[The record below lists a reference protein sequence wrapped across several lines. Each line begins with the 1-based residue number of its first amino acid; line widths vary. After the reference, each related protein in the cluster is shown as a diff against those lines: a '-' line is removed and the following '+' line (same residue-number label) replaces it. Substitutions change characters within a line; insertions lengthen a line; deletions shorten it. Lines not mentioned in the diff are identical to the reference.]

1 VILSSALRARNRR
14 LSIAGLI
21 LLALAYWPGPL
32 LAQRYSF
39 KRYGQE
45 EGLGNLV
52 TRCLL
57 QDRAGFLWVG
67 TQNGLYRYDGW
78 RFRRFDTSDGLPS
91 TRIESLHESADGALW
106 VGTRAG
112 LARRAWDRF
121 QAIRVAGDYQ
131 IRGSSAIVSDA
142 RGWIYVGTTA
152 GLLTGRPAVAKSELE
167 WRFEWLA
174 ARTGPINAL
183 HLEPGGQALW
193 LGCDDQLYRLANG
206 SLTAFGPEAGV
217 PKTRWEAILTAP
229 NGDLWVRGAGQLL
242 LRSKG
247 AAKFVPAGAD
257 LPEASDGNSL
267 QVDSEG
273 RLLVATDLG
282 LALRAPGGWERV
294 DSSRGLP
301 ADEVSCA
308 FQDREGALWIGLDGA
323 GLVRW
328 LGYRQ
333 WESWT
338 RSEGL
343 TNNDIWSIE
352 RDRAGALWVGT
363 DRGLN
368 YRARSGGPWRLWP
381 ANRGIGAHKIRALKA
396 SRDGTLWLGS
406 DPGGVASLD
415 PVSRAVRHYGEDCG
429 LADDRVQALLVDR
442 QDRVWVGTRNGLYR
456 GTGSRWAL
464 RFEREWPPGGDQNE
478 QFGGLLEDRQGRIW
492 AAGSRGLARFE
503 DGRWT
508 RFNSRDGLKSDD
520 VFLLAEAGD
529 GSLWIGYRE
538 ALGIARLT
546 FPEGRPSLEHFDR
559 HNGPRSDKAIS
570 LAFDTRGRVWLGTDS
585 GVDVFDG
592 RSWRHFDRADG
603 LAWDDA
609 NAAAIYADGDGSV
622 WIGTSLG
629 LAHSTPLERELE
641 PAPPPVAI
649 MSVRFG
655 ERPADPAL
663 AQKIPYRDRALV
675 VNFTALSF
683 LNESEVRFR
692 TRLADLQK
700 DWLETSQH
708 EVQYP
713 GLAAGNHTFEVL
725 ARSAR
730 GVWSATPARMSFR
743 VLAPWWQT
751 VWFQVLAA
759 SLTVLLGWRFW
770 RARMRHLFQQRHR
783 LEAAVAERTAELA
796 AEQAST
802 EREKQVVESQN
813 REIQALLEKAQAA
826 NRLKSE
832 FLANMS
838 HEIRTPMNGILGMQ
852 GLALATPLSDE
863 QREYLETA
871 QASADALL
879 GLLND
884 VLDFSKIEAGR
895 LDIDAA
901 DFSLAGLIRS
911 AVNTLSGRAAEKK
924 LRLEVEMAPEAP
936 DALCG
941 DELRFRQVLLNLL
954 GNAIK
959 FTGSGGQIRIRVG
972 AESVV
977 DREVVLHVSVADT
990 GIGIPADKQQLIFEE
1005 FRQVDSSTTRKYGG
1019 TGLGLGIS
1027 SRLVALMGGRIW
1039 VESEVG
1045 RGSIFHFTVRLAPAS
1060 AALRP
1065 SAAPATGLSEL
1076 PAGGRSLRILIA
1088 EDNPVNQRLAV
1099 RLLEKQGHQVEV
1111 VDNGQEAVTASER
1124 GAFDLVLMDI
1134 QMPEMDGL
1142 EAARLIRQREC
1153 LTGAHLPIVAMTA
1166 YAMKGDREKCLAAGM
1181 DGYVSKPVR
1190 PHELAEAIQAA
1201 LPAGRVVESV
1211 A

>member
-1 VILSSALRARNRR
+1 MILSHALRPRSGRV
-14 LSIAGLI
+14 SIAGLI
-21 LLALAYWPGPL
+21 LLALASRPGPL

-91 TRIESLHESADGALW
+91 ARIESLHESADGTLW

-121 QAIRVAGDYQ
+121 QGIRVAGDYE
-131 IRGSSAIVSDA
+131 IRGSSTIASDA

-152 GLLTGRPAVAKSELE
+152 GLLTGRPAAAKSELE

-174 ARTGPINAL
+174 AHTGPINTL

-193 LGCDDQLYRLANG
+193 LGCDDQLYRLSDG
-206 SLTAFGPEAGV
+206 SLTAFGPAAGV

-247 AAKFVPAGAD
+247 TARFAQSSAD
-257 LPEASDGNSL
+257 LTEASDGDSL
-267 QVDSEG
+267 QVDSQG

-282 LALRAPGGWERV
+282 LAVHASSGWERL

-308 FQDREGALWIGLDGA
+308 FEDREGSLWIGLDGA

-333 WESWT
+333 WESWG

-343 TNNDIWSIE
+343 SNNDVWSIE

-381 ANRGIGAHKIRALKA
+381 DNRGIGSSRIRALQA
-396 SRDGTLWLGS
+396 GRDGTLWVGS

-415 PVSRAVRHYGEDCG
+415 PVSRAVRHYGEECG

-442 QDRVWVGTRNGLYR
+442 QDGVWVGTRNGLYR
-456 GTGSRWAL
+456 ATGSRWAL
-464 RFEREWPPGGDQNE
+464 RFEREWPPGGDGNE

-492 AAGSRGLARFE
+492 AAGSHGLARLE
-503 DGRWT
+503 NGRWT
-508 RFNSRDGLKSDD
+508 RFKSRDGMKSDD

-546 FPEGRPSLEHFDR
+546 FPAGRPAFEHFDR
-559 HNGPRSDKAIS
+559 HNGLRSDNAIS
-570 LAFDTRGRVWLGTDS
+570 LAVDTRGRLWMGSDS
-585 GVDVFDG
+585 GVDVLEG

-629 LAHSTPLERELE
+629 LAHSTPLESELE
-641 PAPPPVAI
+641 PAPPLVAI
-649 MSVRFG
+649 TSVRFG
-655 ERPADPAL
+655 GRPVDPAL
-663 AQKIPYRDRALV
+663 AQKIPYGDRSLV
-675 VNFTALSF
+675 VDFTALSF
-683 LNESEVRFR
+683 LNEGEVRFR
-692 TRLADLQK
+692 TRLANLQK
-700 DWLETSQH
+700 DWMETSQH

-713 GLAAGNHTFEVL
+713 GLAAGSYTFEAL

-730 GVWSATPARMSFR
+730 GEWSATPARMSFR

-751 VWFQVLAA
+751 AWFQALAA
-759 SLTVLLGWRFW
+759 ALTVLLGWRFW
-770 RARMRHLFQQRHR
+770 RARERRLREQHHR
-783 LEAAVAERTAELA
+783 LEAAVTERTAELA
-796 AEQAST
+796 AAQANT

-813 REIQALLEKAQAA
+813 REIQLLLEKAQAS

-852 GLALATPLSDE
+852 GLALGTTLSEE

-901 DFSLAGLIRS
+901 DFSLAGLVRS

-924 LRLEVEMAPEAP
+924 QLVEVEIAPEAP
-936 DALCG
+936 DALSG

-954 GNAIK
+954 SNAIK
-959 FTGSGGQIRIRVG
+959 FTGSGGRIRIRVG

-990 GIGIPADKQQLIFEE
+990 GIGIPEDKRQLIFEE
-1005 FRQVDSSTTRKYGG
+1005 FRQADSSTTRKYGG

-1065 SAAPATGLSEL
+1065 PAAQSPALSNG
-1076 PAGGRSLRILIA
+1076 PAEGRALRILVA

-1099 RLLEKQGHQVEV
+1099 RLLENQGHRAVLAG
-1111 VDNGQEAVTASER
+1111 NGREAVAASER
-1124 GAFDLVLMDI
+1124 GAFDVLLMDI

-1142 EAARLIRQREC
+1142 EASRLIRQREC

-1166 YAMKGDREKCLAAGM
+1166 YAMKGDREKCLEAGM

-1190 PHELAEAIQAA
+1190 PSELAEAIQAA
-1201 LPAGRVVESV
+1201 LPSGRAAEPVV
-1211 A
+1211 

>member
-1 VILSSALRARNRR
+1 LSPAFSAPSGRP
-14 LSIAGLI
+14 SIAAVL
-21 LLALAYWPGPL
+21 LLAMACWPGPL
-32 LAQRYSF
+32 WAQRYSF

-91 TRIESLHESADGALW
+91 TRIESLHESADGVLW

-121 QAIRVAGDYQ
+121 QGIRVAGDYE
-131 IRGSSAIVSDA
+131 IRGSSALTSDA
-142 RGWIYVGTTA
+142 RGWIYAATTA
-152 GLLTGRPAVAKSELE
+152 GLLTGRPAAARSELE

-174 ARTGPINAL
+174 SRTGPINAL

-193 LGCDDQLYRLANG
+193 LGCDDGLYRLSDG

-229 NGDLWVRGAGQLL
+229 NGDLWVRGARQLL
-242 LRSKG
+242 LLRKG

-257 LPEASDGNSL
+257 LPEAGNGAGL

-282 LALRAPGGWERV
+282 LALRTPGGWERV
-294 DSSRGLP
+294 DSSRGLT

-308 FQDREGALWIGLDGA
+308 LEDREGALWIGLDGA

-338 RSEGL
+338 RGEGL
-343 TNNDIWSIE
+343 SNNDIWSIQ
-352 RDRAGALWVGT
+352 RDRTGVLWVGT

-368 YRARSGGPWRLWP
+368 YRERSGGPWRLWP
-381 ANRGIGAHKIRALKA
+381 DNRGIGANRIRALQA
-396 SRDGTLWLGS
+396 GRDGILWLGS

-415 PVSRAVRHYGEDCG
+415 PVSRAVRHYGAECG
-429 LADDRVQALLVDR
+429 LADDRVLALLVDR
-442 QDRVWVGTRNGLYR
+442 QEGVWVGTRNGLYR
-456 GTGSRWAL
+456 GTGGRWAM
-464 RFEREWPPGGDQNE
+464 RFEREGPPGNQENE

-508 RFNSRDGLKSDD
+508 RFNSRDGLKGDD
-520 VFLLAEAGD
+520 VFQVAEAGD
-529 GSLWIGYRE
+529 GSLWIAYRE
-538 ALGIARLT
+538 ALGIGRLT
-546 FPEGRPSLEHFDR
+546 FPEGRPVCERFDR
-559 HNGPRSDKAIS
+559 HNGLRSDKALS
-570 LAFDTRGRVWLGTDS
+570 LTVDTRGRLWVGGDS
-585 GVDVFDG
+585 GVDVLDG
-592 RSWRHFDRADG
+592 RTWRHFDRADG

-609 NAAAIYADGDGSV
+609 NAAAIYADPDGSV

-629 LAHSTPLERELE
+629 LAHSTPLDRELQ
-641 PAPPPVAI
+641 PAPPSVAI
-649 MSVRFG
+649 TALRFG
-655 ERPADPAL
+655 ERFVDPAPAL
-663 AQKIPYRDRALV
+663 EIPYRDRSLAV
-675 VNFTALSF
+675 HFAALSF
-683 LNESEVRFR
+683 LNEGEVRFR
-692 TRLADLQK
+692 TRLAGLQK
-700 DWLETSQH
+700 DWMETGQR

-713 GLAAGNHTFEVL
+713 GLAAGDYTFEVL

-730 GVWSATPARMSFR
+730 GVWSATPARLRFR

-751 VWFQVLAA
+751 VWFRALAA
-759 SLTVLLGWRFW
+759 ALIVLLTWRCW
-770 RARMRHLFQQRHR
+770 RARVHR
-783 LEAAVAERTAELA
+783 LLDQRYRLELAVAERTADLA
-796 AEQAST
+796 SQQAST
-802 EREKQVVESQN
+802 EREKQVVERQN
-813 REIQALLEKAQAA
+813 REIQALLEKAQGA

-852 GLALATPLSDE
+852 GLALGTSLSQE

-895 LDIDAA
+895 LDIEAA
-901 DFSLAGLIRS
+901 DFSLGDLIRS
-911 AVNTLSGRAAEKK
+911 AVSTLSGRAAEKK
-924 LRLEVEMAPEAP
+924 QLLEVEIAPETP

-941 DELRFRQVLLNLL
+941 DELRLRQVLLNLL
-954 GNAIK
+954 SNAIK
-959 FTGSGGQIRIRVG
+959 FTNSGGRIRIRVG
-972 AESVV
+972 ADSIVE
-977 DREVVLHVSVADT
+977 REVALHFSVADT
-990 GIGIPADKQQLIFEE
+990 GIGIPADKRQLIFEE
-1005 FRQVDSSTTRKYGG
+1005 FRQADSSTTRKYGG

-1039 VESEVG
+1039 VDSEVG
-1045 RGSIFHFTVRLAPAS
+1045 QGSIFHFTVRLAPPS
-1060 AALRP
+1060 AALGP
-1065 SAAPATGLSEL
+1065 SAPPSSGLPERSAE
-1076 PAGGRSLRILIA
+1076 GRSLRVLVA
-1088 EDNPVNQRLAV
+1088 DDNPVNQRLAV
-1099 RLLEKQGHQVEV
+1099 RLLEKQGHRVEV
-1111 VDNGQEAVTASER
+1111 VDNGRQALEVSER
-1124 GAFDLVLMDI
+1124 ADFDVALMDV

-1142 EAARLIRQREC
+1142 EATRLIRRRERP
-1153 LTGAHLPIVAMTA
+1153 TGAHLPIVAMTA

-1181 DGYVSKPVR
+1181 DGYVSKPIR
-1190 PHELAEAIQAA
+1190 PHELDQAIQAA
-1201 LPAGRVVESV
+1201 LSLARAVQPVI
-1211 A
+1211 